1 MGLYMLQMLMLI
13 NYGFKGTFYPYSLSV
28 YFCAVPLFRIARVG
42 RGMWRL
48 GRDSGVGGL
57 EMMIQMIR
65 VVVIYVT
72 GGSRTI

>member
-13 NYGFKGTFYPYSLSV
+13 SLLFMGTSYLYFLIYFYV
-28 YFCAVPLFRIARVG
+28 IVLFRIVRVV
-42 RGMWRL
+42 RGMLRL
-48 GRDSGVGGL
+48 GRDNGVGGL
-57 EMMIQMIR
+57 EMMIKII